1 MNRIWNSRYPLDHS
15 EHCHAPISVDTI
27 PTNYARVMSVL
38 REMGHAGV
46 VGPHCVPS
54 SLQPLPLLS
63 YDQAGNVLLKLYDDM
78 VVKDCSCQ

>member
-1 MNRIWNSRYPLDHS
+1 M
-15 EHCHAPISVDTI
+15 
-27 PTNYARVMSVL
+27 L

-46 VGPHCVPS
+46 VGPHCVPR